1 MNNTTEATDQ
11 GVTTPQ
17 KTSAERLYA
26 FIKQMAKVHLP
37 PEFMLN
43 KAYAFALSLP
53 EVHTKLFESERH
65 EAAMALLIEVIQSKH
80 WGADED
86 AEKSGRADIVPV

>member
-26 FIKQMAKVHLP
+26 FIKSMIKVHLP

-53 EVHTKLFESERH
+53 EIHTKLFESEQQ

-80 WGADED
+80 WGEDED
-86 AEKSGRADIVPV
+86 TEKSDCSRPA